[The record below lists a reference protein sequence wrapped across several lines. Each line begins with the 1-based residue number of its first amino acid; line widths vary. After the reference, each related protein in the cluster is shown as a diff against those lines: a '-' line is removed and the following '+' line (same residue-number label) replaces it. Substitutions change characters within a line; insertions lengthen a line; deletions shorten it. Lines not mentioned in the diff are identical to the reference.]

1 MAAAVTAAAVTYAIL
16 AAHPWPHSPLS
27 QFLATF
33 SRANA
38 AAWPMQIVWY
48 LAAVAMTGLAL
59 WPARRSSQL
68 ICTLAAT
75 YFAWIGLAY
84 LACSRP
90 ACTIPGCGP
99 PSSRSKPSCW
109 WSLLLRLLVTAAR

>member
-16 AAHPWPHSPLS
+16 AVHPWPHSPLS

-33 SRANA
+33 GRANA
-38 AAWPMQIVWY
+38 AASPLQIVWY

-68 ICTLAAT
+68 ICVRGDVLRLDWHP
-75 YFAWIGLAY
+75 YFAWLM
-84 LACSRP
+84 
-90 ACTIPGCGP
+90 PGMHYSWLWATVFTLQAVLLGE
-99 PSSRSKPSCW
+99 
-109 WSLLLRLLVTAAR
+109 LLLRLLVIAARY